1 MADLLHDEKE
11 NPMSKVTAQGL
22 WEVLKNAFAGFNKN
36 KVPKLSASLAYY
48 TIFSMGPMLLVIIFL
63 ADLFWGREAVEGSI
77 YGQIKGLVGNG
88 AASQIQEI
96 LKNADVSGNNTMT
109 AIIGF
114 VTLLIGA
121 TTVFADMQ
129 DSINTIWNLKVK
141 AKNSWLKLIVDR
153 LLSFSVVISL
163 GFLLLV
169 SLVLN
174 SILEGLMNKLQSMF
188 PDMAVFAVY
197 GINLLLTISI
207 TGFLFAIIFKVL
219 PDAQIKW
226 RDVAVGA
233 FFTTVLFLIGKFG
246 ITIYIGTSDVGSTYG
261 AAGSLVVLV
270 LWVYFTAMILYFGAE
285 FTKAYAMKYG
295 TEIRPSDF
303 SVTVQTVQVE
313 SKKQTLQENEADT
326 EQTEADLQIAKDEI
340 DGKKK

>member
-1 MADLLHDEKE
+1 
-11 NPMSKVTAQGL
+11 MSNVTAKGL
-22 WEVLKNAFAGFNKN
+22 WEVLKNSFAGFNKD

-48 TIFSMGPMLLVIIFL
+48 TIFSLGPMLLVIIFL

-96 LKNADVSGNNTMT
+96 LKNADVSGNNIMT

-129 DSINTIWNLKVK
+129 DSINMIWNLKVK
-141 AKNSWLKLIVDR
+141 PKNSWLKLIVDR

-174 SILEGLMNKLQSMF
+174 SILESLMNKLQSMF

-285 FTKAYAMKYG
+285 FTKEYAMKFG

-313 SKKQTLQENEADT
+313 SEKKTIQENEADT
-326 EQTEADLQIAKDEI
+326 EQTEVDLQMAKDEI
-340 DGKKK
+340 EKNKK